1 MEGHVPLL
9 AEAGGG
15 EVCRHALVA
24 LCLLSDASGWPSIW
38 LEGRASG
45 QPVCKR
51 LPGLASQEQSVL
63 LADGEQTLWLR
74 PGCFE

>member
-9 AEAGGG
+9 AEAVGG

-45 QPVCKR
+45 QPVC
-51 LPGLASQEQSVL
+51 
-63 LADGEQTLWLR
+63 
-74 PGCFE
+74 